1 MGWQTGF
8 VPKLK
13 TKVGLAEEERRQLI
27 TFGVRGSARALG
39 ISASTYRELIDPHG
53 LASPQ
58 TVERIRER
66 LAALREEGKP

>member
-1 MGWQTGF
+1 MGWAVGF
-8 VPKLK
+8 IPKLK
-13 TKVGLAEEERRQLI
+13 AKVGLTEEERRQLI
-27 TFGVRGSARALG
+27 AFGVRGSARELK